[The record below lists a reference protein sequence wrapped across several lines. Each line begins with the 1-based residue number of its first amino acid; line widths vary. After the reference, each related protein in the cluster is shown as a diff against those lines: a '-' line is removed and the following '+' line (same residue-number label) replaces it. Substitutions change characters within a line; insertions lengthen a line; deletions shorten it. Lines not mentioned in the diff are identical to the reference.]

1 MRKWALPG
9 NGALTM
15 PSKVGNVTQPVVPRR
30 LRRILCLD
38 DFEPVAKAHL
48 PRPLFGYVAGAAET
62 NASLNGNRLAFDKYR
77 FVPRVMINIAGRSTA
92 TTLLSQQFKAPFG
105 IAPLGLAALMAYRGD
120 LVLAK
125 AAAAA
130 GIPMIMS
137 GSSLIPLE
145 EVATAYPQAWFQAYL
160 PGEPAAIAALVERV
174 KRAGFQTLVVTVDTP
189 VAANRENNVRA
200 GFSTPLRPSLRLT
213 WEGLSHPRWLTGT
226 FATTILRHGMPHFEN
241 NYATRGAPILSPTV
255 ERDFSDRGH
264 LDWQHLSAIRR
275 QWDGALIIKGV
286 LSATDAR
293 IARNCGANGI
303 IVSNHGGRQLD
314 GAVSPLTV
322 LPSIVEACPD
332 LPVMIDGGIRRGS
345 DVLKAL
351 ALGARAVFV
360 GRPFVYAA
368 SIAGEAGVGHAI
380 RLLTAEISRNMA
392 MLGVNRLDE
401 LDPRV
406 HLAVE

>member
-1 MRKWALPG
+1 
-9 NGALTM
+9 M
-15 PSKVGNVTQPVVPRR
+15 PSKVGNVTQPVVPHR

-38 DFEPVAKAHL
+38 DFEPAAKAHL

-92 TTLLSQQFKAPFG
+92 TTLLSQQFNAPFG

-189 VAANRENNVRA
+189 VAANRENNIRA

-226 FATTILRHGMPHFEN
+226 FAGTILRHGMPHFEN

-275 QWDGALIIKGV
+275 QWDGALILKGV
-286 LSATDAR
+286 LSAADAR
-293 IARNCGANGI
+293 IARNCGANGS

-322 LPSIVEACPD
+322 LPSIVEASPD

-345 DVLKAL
+345 DALKAL
-351 ALGARAVFV
+351 ALGARVVFV

-392 MLGVNRLDE
+392 MLGVNRLDQ

-406 HLAVE
+406 HLALE

>member
-1 MRKWALPG
+1 
-9 NGALTM
+9 M
-15 PSKVGNVTQPVVPRR
+15 PSKVGNVTQPVVPHR

-38 DFEPVAKAHL
+38 DFEPAAKAHL

-92 TTLLSQQFKAPFG
+92 TTLLSQQFNAPFG

-226 FATTILRHGMPHFEN
+226 FAGTILRHGMPHFEN

-275 QWDGALIIKGV
+275 QWDGALILKGV
-286 LSATDAR
+286 LSAADAR

-322 LPSIVEACPD
+322 LPSIVEASPD

-345 DVLKAL
+345 DALKAL
-351 ALGARAVFV
+351 ALGARVVFV

-392 MLGVNRLDE
+392 MLGVNRLDQ

-406 HLAVE
+406 HLALE

>member
-1 MRKWALPG
+1 
-9 NGALTM
+9 M

-38 DFEPVAKAHL
+38 DFEPAAKAHL

-92 TTLLSQQFKAPFG
+92 TTLLSQQFNAPFG

-226 FATTILRHGMPHFEN
+226 FTTTILRHGMPHFEN

-275 QWDGALIIKGV
+275 QWDGALILKGV
-286 LSATDAR
+286 LSAADTR
-293 IARNCGANGI
+293 KARNCGANGI

-322 LPSIVEACPD
+322 LPSIVEASPD

-351 ALGARAVFV
+351 ALGARVVFV

-406 HLAVE
+406 HLALE